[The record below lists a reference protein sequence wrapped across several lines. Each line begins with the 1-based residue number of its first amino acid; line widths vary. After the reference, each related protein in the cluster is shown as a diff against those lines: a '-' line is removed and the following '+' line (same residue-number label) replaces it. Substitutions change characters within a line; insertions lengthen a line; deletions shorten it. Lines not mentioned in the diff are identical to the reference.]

1 MLLWILGCM
10 WLLKLVFCFVFQIYI
25 SSGIAGSYGSPIFSF
40 LRNIHTFLHSSYTNF
55 HSHQQCMRVPFSHTS
70 SATFVIC
77 VLFDYTFYFLVKIPI
92 VFIYFSPNPF
102 SSLISNSL
110 NSLSGKLFIS
120 VSGVVFVFFFQRF
133 SLVSNWDKFLSSHL
147 ASLSLS
153 QWN

>member
-1 MLLWILGCM
+1 
-10 WLLKLVFCFVFQIYI
+10 
-25 SSGIAGSYGSPIFSF
+25 
-40 LRNIHTFLHSSYTNF
+40 
-55 HSHQQCMRVPFSHTS
+55 MRVPFSHTS

-120 VSGVVFVFFFQRF
+120 VSGVVFVFFQRF
-133 SLVSNWDKFLSSHL
+133 SLVSN
-147 ASLSLS
+147 
-153 QWN
+153 